1 MSSTQDTLRICEE
14 LLAVLAATE
23 THLRVAASLQLEF
36 GIVVRLYQDSA
47 GNARNFLTQSGF
59 SPTDIL
65 QFRDIGGREDTEEL
79 LNRAV
84 LADLGPVDDDTDEQ
98 ARIDTRSASVLV
110 SQSAENVP
118 AVPLDDGPEGAA
130 DDTVPLATD
139 EDSIEVPA
147 ADLTAEKPAV
157 TEAAEQETE
166 EVVPEPIG
174 NDDVLVM
181 EEEEDTDFVDHE
193 ALQDA
198 IKEAGIEVPGE
209 EEDEETLVVDGA
221 ALDEEETVV
230 VDGAALERHVREAES
245 IDLLAEEEEADEASV
260 NEVILSKE
268 DARAALDEQRTN
280 RGIQDEPT
288 RKLKPKVKAART
300 VPKES
305 KRKDAAAKFYA
316 ASAAIPTI
324 RDETT
329 PKPRAAAI
337 QLGTEGESAQMLGD
351 EDENEPIELG
361 GVEDEDLLDHDS
373 VDGFSLELEE
383 AWDEEWEEEEEEEEE
398 EDLIELG
405 EDALELI
412 DDEPQGYAPEE
423 VEELLAR
430 AARAAKQGNI
440 EAGVNF
446 YSDVLDS
453 DPDHVSAYIG
463 RGRLYLDVG
472 DYSRAMSDFTVA
484 EDLAPK
490 SPEPQVAVGDL
501 YFARKDYRKAIEYF
515 DAALGIEPDHAMA
528 FCRRGI
534 SHYYR
539 RNYKQA
545 LEDLNAAVKLDR
557 DIPNIKTFVSMA
569 KKKAAR
575 QK

>member
-1 MSSTQDTLRICEE
+1 VSSTQDTLRICEE

-288 RKLKPKVKAART
+288 RKLKPRVKAART

>member
-1 MSSTQDTLRICEE
+1 
-14 LLAVLAATE
+14 
-23 THLRVAASLQLEF
+23 
-36 GIVVRLYQDSA
+36 
-47 GNARNFLTQSGF
+47 
-59 SPTDIL
+59 
-65 QFRDIGGREDTEEL
+65 
-79 LNRAV
+79 
-84 LADLGPVDDDTDEQ
+84 
-98 ARIDTRSASVLV
+98 
-110 SQSAENVP
+110 
-118 AVPLDDGPEGAA
+118 
-130 DDTVPLATD
+130 
-139 EDSIEVPA
+139 SIEVPA

-288 RKLKPKVKAART
+288 RKLKPRVKAART

>member
-288 RKLKPKVKAART
+288 RKLKPRVKAART

>member
-1 MSSTQDTLRICEE
+1 VSSTQDTLRICEE